1 MIDDELAA
9 RVLQLYK
16 VENLSMR
23 QIAAYCGMCAKTVS
37 RIIHSEGVP
46 LHNRDNETIIVP
58 YRRLIESWYVE
69 YPKLKA
75 TQVYE
80 RLRAL
85 GFTGSY
91 PTVNR
96 VTKAFR
102 TKKPVMY
109 HERVLLPGEEAQ
121 VDWMVLTLPWGTVYG
136 FVYVLAWSRYLV
148 LRFYPHMTFEFFL
161 DGHLEAFRE
170 CMGVAHAH
178 RYDNLKSV
186 VISRKPVLRLNAQFV
201 DFSRHYGFAIHP
213 CTPYRPNEKGRV
225 ERVIR
230 DIRSFLYTQHP
241 KDLADLNRLV
251 DTWQR
256 IRNNTP
262 HSMTGRSPSDASFEE
277 PLKKL
282 PAITYPAKR
291 VVVTSVSKTGFVEVD
306 SNRYSVPSRYT
317 GKSVTIALYPEKI
330 EVIAN
335 SHPVAS
341 HRRSFAR
348 KQTIEH
354 PTHRTDLL
362 EITPAYKLKR
372 IYLLMTK
379 MNTDITRFI
388 KNGERDGHDPLKAA
402 HTLFRL
408 LIQFGK
414 PCLLSAVREAISQK
428 AVRPDVVAAI
438 LAKPTSSPACP
449 VTPHNGSLLAISY
462 EERNLT
468 CYDPII

>member
-1 MIDDELAA
+1 MVDDELAA
-9 RVLQLYK
+9 FVLQLHQTEK
-16 VENLSMR
+16 LSIR
-23 QIAAYCGMCAKTVS
+23 QIYAYCGLCRKTIS
-37 RIIHSEGVP
+37 RIIRDEGKDPSRYAVDT
-46 LHNRDNETIIVP
+46 LIKP
-58 YRRLIESWYVE
+58 YWRLIESWYADL
-69 YPKLKA
+69 PKLKA
-75 TQVYE
+75 MQVFE
-80 RLRAL
+80 RLKGL
-85 GFTGSY
+85 GFAGSCS
-91 PTVNR
+91 TVER
-96 VTKAFR
+96 ATRKLR
-102 TKKPVMY
+102 TKKPIMY

-148 LRFYPHMTFEFFL
+148 LRFYPRMTFEFFL

-170 CMGVAHAH
+170 CMGIAHAH

-201 DFSRHYGFAIHP
+201 DFSRHYSFAIHP

-251 DTWQR
+251 DKWQK
-256 IRNNTP
+256 IRNNTL

-282 PAITYPAKR
+282 PAIAYPAKR
-291 VVVTSVSKTGFVEVD
+291 VVVATVSKTGFVEVD
-306 SNRYSVPSRYT
+306 SNRYSVPSRYS
-317 GKSVTIALYPEKI
+317 GKSVTIALYPEKV
-330 EVIAN
+330 EVIVN

-341 HRRSFAR
+341 HRRSFAK

-362 EITPAYKLKR
+362 EITPAYKMKR
-372 IYLLMTK
+372 IYLLMTR
-379 MNTDITRFI
+379 MNADIARFI
-388 KNGERDGHDPLKAA
+388 QNGERDGNDPLKAS
-402 HTLFRL
+402 HILFRL

-414 PCLLSAVREAISQK
+414 PCLLSAVREALAQK
-428 AVRPDVVAAI
+428 VVRPDVVADR
-438 LAKPTSSPACP
+438 KS
-449 VTPHNGSLLAISY
+449 VV
-462 EERNLT
+462 
-468 CYDPII
+468 